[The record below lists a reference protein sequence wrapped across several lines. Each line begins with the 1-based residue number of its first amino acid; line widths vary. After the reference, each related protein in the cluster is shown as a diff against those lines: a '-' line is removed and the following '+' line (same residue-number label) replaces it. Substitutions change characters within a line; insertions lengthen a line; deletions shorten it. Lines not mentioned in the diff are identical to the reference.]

1 MNFKFILTASLL
13 SLSCGLAF
21 AQPASSVNAYIAKYK
36 DLAIA
41 EQKRTG
47 VPAAI
52 KLAQGI
58 HESGCGES
66 ELSLNARNHFG
77 IKCKTSW
84 TGQTY
89 TYTDDAKNECFRK
102 YDNDKNSYMDH
113 SDFLRN
119 NARYAALFTLD
130 VSDYKGWA
138 YGLKKCGYA
147 TNPKYAQKIVDLI
160 EKYELNQ
167 YSLLEER
174 GGLGDEEGGE
184 VLLASV
190 TPVALPESK
199 PAMAS
204 GTQSEERAYY
214 IPSVK
219 NGKKGFYARKGD
231 LLLNA
236 AYQNN
241 IRYAKL
247 LDLNDL
253 ADEPLPAD
261 MFIYLEKKNKE
272 GKADTYE
279 IGAGESL
286 ISVAQEQGIRMKELR
301 QYNHLKGTEEPEVGT
316 VLYLKNTAPK
326 KPLLRAP
333 LFGNKSNP
341 EFTKGNENDP
351 GYVTGGRKTTAVEP
365 EAQAIVAGTDNMVT
379 EVSVPAESESQDET
393 YNIADEPAVEEQIA
407 AEQNSTAAVPQEP
420 AVSNEAEEGADEEMS
435 ELDKL
440 KAKLDRSVYGNQN
453 ATGDQAV
460 SKPANNQA
468 VTKPVSAEVTYET
481 RPAAQ
486 AATRQA
492 PPAYTATTTNSGKPL
507 SQDDLRKRI
516 EANRRAERETPVV
529 ANRSSAEI
537 ARPEPVKVQAQ
548 VAAKPAKT
556 KIKAEEQKV
565 SSKKGTEKKA
575 GDKKVADKKAGDKKA
590 ADKKTAKTTKT
601 AKPTSHTVKKGETV
615 TAIADKYNLTTKE
628 VIKLNKLS
636 ANGAVKPG
644 MKLKLK

>member
-1 MNFKFILTASLL
+1 MNFKFILTASILTL
-13 SLSCGLAF
+13 GSGFGF
-21 AQPASSVNAYIAKYK
+21 AQQASSVYAYIAKYK

-102 YDNDKNSYMDH
+102 YDDDKNSYIDH

-119 NARYAALFTLD
+119 NARYAALFNLD

-147 TNPKYAQKIVDLI
+147 TNPRYAQKIVDLI

-174 GGLGDEEGGE
+174 GGMGDEEGDGE
-184 VLLASV
+184 AMLATAATV
-190 TPVALPESK
+190 IPESK
-199 PAMAS
+199 AAIAPVAQYAEREYYVPA
-204 GTQSEERAYY
+204 
-214 IPSVK
+214 VK
-219 NGKKGFYARKGD
+219 NGMKGFYARKGD

-253 ADEPLPAD
+253 SDEPLPAD

-272 GKADTYE
+272 GKSDTYQ
-279 IGAGESL
+279 IGEGELL
-286 ISVAQEQGIRMKELR
+286 ITVAQEQGMRLRELK
-301 QYNHLKGTEEPEVGT
+301 QYNHLRGTEEPEAGT

-341 EFTKGNENDP
+341 EFTNKTKESDP
-351 GYVTGGRKTTAVEP
+351 GFVSGGRKAAAVDPGVQETVA
-365 EAQAIVAGTDNMVT
+365 EADNTGAEVTPAGSQA
-379 EVSVPAESESQDET
+379 ET

-407 AEQNSTAAVPQEP
+407 AERSNDPVVVQEQAAG
-420 AVSNEAEEGADEEMS
+420 NEEEEAAADEMS

-453 ATGDQAV
+453 DANNQAV
-460 SKPANNQA
+460 SKPVNNNQV
-468 VTKPVSAEVTYET
+468 VTKPVRSETSYET

-486 AATRQA
+486 TTTTRQA
-492 PPAYTATTTNSGKPL
+492 APAYTTTTTNSSKPL
-507 SQDDLRKRI
+507 SQDELRKRI
-516 EANRRAERETPVV
+516 EANQRAERETPVV
-529 ANRSSAEI
+529 ANRSNA
-537 ARPEPVKVQAQ
+537 AFAKPEPVSAQVQ
-548 VAAKPAKT
+548 VAAVPAKT
-556 KIKAEEQKV
+556 KSKAEEKKIAE
-565 SSKKGTEKKA
+565 KKGAEKKA
-575 GDKKVADKKAGDKKA
+575 GDKKVADKKAVDKKA
-590 ADKKTAKTTKT
+590 ADKKTAKT
-601 AKPTSHTVKKGETV
+601 AKPASHTVKKGETV

-636 ANGAVKPG
+636 ANGSVKPG

>member
-13 SLSCGLAF
+13 SLTCGLGF

-84 TGQTY
+84 NGETY

-102 YDNDKNSYMDH
+102 YDNDKNSYIDH
-113 SDFLRN
+113 SNFLKS
-119 NARYAALFTLD
+119 NARYATLFTLD
-130 VSDYKGWA
+130 VGDYKGWA

-167 YSLLEER
+167 YSLLDER
-174 GGLGDEEGGE
+174 GGLGDEEGDEE
-184 VLLASV
+184 VMLAAA
-190 TPVALPESK
+190 TPVVMSGSK
-199 PAMAS
+199 PAMVAVA
-204 GTQSEERAYY
+204 QAEERNYY

-219 NGKKGFYARKGD
+219 NGMKGFYARKGD

-253 ADEPLPAD
+253 ADEPLRED

-279 IGAGESL
+279 IGEGESL
-286 ISVAQEQGIRMKELR
+286 LSVAQEQGIRMKELK
-301 QYNHLKGTEEPEVGT
+301 QYNHLKGTEEPEAGT
-316 VLYLKNTAPK
+316 VLYLKKTAPK

-333 LFGNKSNP
+333 LFGNKPNP
-341 EFTKGNENDP
+341 DFVKGKESDP
-351 GYVTGGRKTTAVEP
+351 AYVSGGRKTTAANPVQETVAVVEH
-365 EAQAIVAGTDNMVT
+365 EGGEVAAV
-379 EVSVPAESESQDET
+379 VESQEET
-393 YNIADEPAVEEQIA
+393 YNIANEPAVEEQIA
-407 AEQNSTAAVPQEP
+407 QEQ
-420 AVSNEAEEGADEEMS
+420 AVSNEVEEEADEEVS

-453 ATGDQAV
+453 NTNNQAA
-460 SKPANNQA
+460 SRPANNQVA
-468 VTKPVSAEVTYET
+468 TKPVVAETSYET

-486 AATRQA
+486 TATRPA
-492 PPAYTATTTNSGKPL
+492 APAYTPPSTSNGKPL

-516 EANRRAERETPVV
+516 EANQRAERETPIV
-529 ANRSSAEI
+529 ANRSNTVM
-537 ARPEPVKVQAQ
+537 ARPEPVKAQAQ
-548 VAAKPAKT
+548 VVAAPAKT
-556 KIKAEEQKV
+556 KAKAEEKKV
-565 SSKKGTEKKA
+565 ADKKEAGKKG
-575 GDKKVADKKAGDKKA
+575 GDKKVADKKAADKKA
-590 ADKKTAKTTKT
+590 ADKKTAKT

>member
-13 SLSCGLAF
+13 SLGCGLGF

-102 YDNDKNSYMDH
+102 YDNDKNSYIDH

-174 GGLGDEEGGE
+174 GGLGDEEGDD
-184 VLLASV
+184 VLLASAA
-190 TPVALPESK
+190 PVVLPESK
-199 PAMAS
+199 PAMVSVA
-204 GTQSEERAYY
+204 QSEERTYY

-286 ISVAQEQGIRMKELR
+286 LSVAQEQGIRMKELR

-316 VLYLKNTAPK
+316 VLYLKNSAPK

-333 LFGNKSNP
+333 LFGNKPNP
-341 EFTKGNENDP
+341 EFIKGNENDP
-351 GYVTGGRKTTAVEP
+351 SYVAGGRKITTAESK
-365 EAQAIVAGTDNMVT
+365 AQEIVTERDNTVT
-379 EVSVPAESESQDET
+379 EVTAPAESESQEET

-407 AEQNSTAAVPQEP
+407 AEHNSTAPVAQEP
-420 AVSNEAEEGADEEMS
+420 AVGDEAEEEADEEMS

-440 KAKLDRSVYGNQN
+440 KAKLDRSVYGDQNTTSNQ
-453 ATGDQAV
+453 TV

-468 VTKPVSAEVTYET
+468 VTNPVSTEPTYET

-486 AATRQA
+486 STTRPAA
-492 PPAYTATTTNSGKPL
+492 PAYSATTTNNGKTM

-516 EANRRAERETPVV
+516 EANQRAERGTPVV
-529 ANRSSAEI
+529 ANRSNVAL
-537 ARPEPVKVQAQ
+537 AKPEPVSVQAQ
-548 VAAKPAKT
+548 VVNTPAKT
-556 KIKAEEQKV
+556 KTKKEEQKV
-565 SSKKGTEKKA
+565 ANKKGTEKKA
-575 GDKKVADKKAGDKKA
+575 GDKKVADKKVAAKKNE
-590 ADKKTAKTTKT
+590 KKP

>member
-102 YDNDKNSYMDH
+102 YDNDKNSYIDH

-174 GGLGDEEGGE
+174 GGFGDEEGADA
-184 VLLASV
+184 LLASA

-204 GTQSEERAYY
+204 VAQSEERTYY
-214 IPSVK
+214 MPSVK

-286 ISVAQEQGIRMKELR
+286 HSVAQEQGIRMKELR
-301 QYNHLKGTEEPEVGT
+301 QYNHLKGTEEPEAGT
-316 VLYLKNTAPK
+316 VLYLKNSAPK
-326 KPLLRAP
+326 KPLLRTP
-333 LFGNKSNP
+333 LFGNKPNP

-351 GYVTGGRKTTAVEP
+351 GYITGGRKAT
-365 EAQAIVAGTDNMVT
+365 EAGSKAQEIIT
-379 EVSVPAESESQDET
+379 EVDNTVAEVAAPAESESQDET

-407 AEQNSTAAVPQEP
+407 AEQNSTTPVAQESG
-420 AVSNEAEEGADEEMS
+420 VSNEAEEETDEEMS

-440 KAKLDRSVYGNQN
+440 KAKLDRSVYGNQ
-453 ATGDQAV
+453 ATTNNQAQ
-460 SKPANNQA
+460 SRPANNQA
-468 VTKPVSAEVTYET
+468 VTKPVIEETTYET

-486 AATRQA
+486 TATRPA
-492 PPAYTATTTNSGKPL
+492 APAYTANTTSSGKPL
-507 SQDDLRKRI
+507 SQDDLKKRI
-516 EANRRAERETPVV
+516 EANRRAEREAPVV
-529 ANRSSAEI
+529 ANRSGAEL
-537 ARPEPVKVQAQ
+537 AKPEPVKVQAQ
-548 VAAKPAKT
+548 VAAMPAKAKPKT
-556 KIKAEEQKV
+556 EDKKIAD
-565 SSKKGTEKKA
+565 KKGADKKA
-575 GDKKVADKKAGDKKA
+575 ADKKVADKKGGDKKT
-590 ADKKTAKTTKT
+590 ADKKTAKATKT
-601 AKPTSHTVKKGETV
+601 GKPTSHTVKKGETV
-615 TAIADKYNLTTKE
+615 TAIADKYNLTPKE

>member
-1 MNFKFILTASLL
+1 MNFKFILTASILTL
-13 SLSCGLAF
+13 GSGFGF
-21 AQPASSVNAYIAKYK
+21 AQQASSVYAYIAKYK

-102 YDNDKNSYMDH
+102 YDDDKNSYIDH

-119 NARYAALFTLD
+119 NARYAALFNLD

-147 TNPKYAQKIVDLI
+147 TNPRYAQKIVDLI

-174 GGLGDEEGGE
+174 GGMGDEEGDGE
-184 VLLASV
+184 AMLA
-190 TPVALPESK
+190 TAATTLPESK
-199 PAMAS
+199 AAIAPVAQYAEREYYVPA
-204 GTQSEERAYY
+204 
-214 IPSVK
+214 VK
-219 NGKKGFYARKGD
+219 NGMKGFYARKGD

-253 ADEPLPAD
+253 SDEPLPAD

-272 GKADTYE
+272 GKSDTYQ
-279 IGAGESL
+279 IGEGELL
-286 ISVAQEQGIRMKELR
+286 ITVAQEQGMRLRELK
-301 QYNHLKGTEEPEVGT
+301 QYNHLRGTEEPEAGT

-341 EFTKGNENDP
+341 EFTNKTKEAGPDF
-351 GYVTGGRKTTAVEP
+351 VSGGRKAAAVDP
-365 EAQAIVAGTDNMVT
+365 GAQETVAEVDNAVAGATT
-379 EVSVPAESESQDET
+379 PAESQTET

-407 AEQNSTAAVPQEP
+407 AERNNDLVVAREQDAGNEEEEAA
-420 AVSNEAEEGADEEMS
+420 EEMS

-453 ATGDQAV
+453 SGNNQAV
-460 SKPANNQA
+460 SKPVSNNNQA
-468 VTKPVSAEVTYET
+468 VTKPVRTETSYET

-486 AATRQA
+486 TTTRQA
-492 PPAYTATTTNSGKPL
+492 APAYTTTTTSGSKPL
-507 SQDDLRKRI
+507 SQDELRKRI
-516 EANRRAERETPVV
+516 EANQRAERETPVV
-529 ANRSSAEI
+529 ANRSNA
-537 ARPEPVKVQAQ
+537 AFAKPEPVRAQVQA
-548 VAAKPAKT
+548 AAAPAKT
-556 KIKAEEQKV
+556 KSKAEEKKIAE
-565 SSKKGTEKKA
+565 KKGAEKKA
-575 GDKKVADKKAGDKKA
+575 GDKKVADKKAVDKKA
-590 ADKKTAKTTKT
+590 ADKKTAKT
-601 AKPTSHTVKKGETV
+601 AKPASHTVKKGETV

-636 ANGAVKPG
+636 ANGSVKPG

>member
-1 MNFKFILTASLL
+1 MNFKFMLTASLL
-13 SLSCGLAF
+13 SLSCGLGF

-102 YDNDKNSYMDH
+102 YDDDKKSYIDH
-113 SDFLRN
+113 SDFLKN

-174 GGLGDEEGGE
+174 GGLGDEEGDDQ
-184 VLLASV
+184 VMLAAAN
-190 TPVALPESK
+190 PVAVPESK
-199 PAMAS
+199 LLSATPAQA
-204 GTQSEERAYY
+204 EERNYY

-219 NGKKGFYARKGD
+219 NGMKGFYARKGD

-253 ADEPLPAD
+253 ADEPLRED

-272 GKADTYE
+272 GKTDTYAIRE
-279 IGAGESL
+279 GESL
-286 ISVAQEQGIRMKELR
+286 LSVAQEQGMRLKELK
-301 QYNHLKGTEEPEVGT
+301 QYNHLKGTEEPEAGT
-316 VLYLKNTAPK
+316 LLYLKKTAPK

-333 LFGNKSNP
+333 LFGNKPNP
-341 EFTKGNENDP
+341 DFVKGNESDP
-351 GYVTGGRKTTAVEP
+351 GYVSGGRKTAAAPAPETVAAVDNTA
-365 EAQAIVAGTDNMVT
+365 T
-379 EVSVPAESESQDET
+379 EVVAPAESQEET
-393 YNIADEPAVEEQIA
+393 YNIANEPAVEEQIA
-407 AEQNSTAAVPQEP
+407 QEQVAG
-420 AVSNEAEEGADEEMS
+420 NEAEEEPEEAMS
-435 ELDKL
+435 ELDQL
-440 KAKLDRSVYGNQN
+440 KAKLDRSVYGNQ
-453 ATGDQAV
+453 AAGSSQSV
-460 SKPANNQA
+460 SKPASDRRA
-468 VTKPVSAEVTYET
+468 PKPVETETSYET

-486 AATRQA
+486 TTTRSAA
-492 PPAYTATTTNSGKPL
+492 PAYTTTANSSKPL
-507 SQDDLRKRI
+507 SQDELRRRI
-516 EANRRAERETPVV
+516 EANQRAERATPVV
-529 ANRSSAEI
+529 ANRSSTVI
-537 ARPEPVKVQAQ
+537 AKPEPVKVQAQ
-548 VAAKPAKT
+548 VLTPTAKAKVKT
-556 KIKAEEQKV
+556 EEKKLTD
-565 SSKKGTEKKA
+565 KKGTDKKG
-575 GDKKVADKKAGDKKA
+575 GDKKVADKKAVDKKN
-590 ADKKTAKTTKT
+590 AKN
-601 AKPTSHTVKKGETV
+601 AKPASHTVKKGETV
-615 TAIADKYNLTTKE
+615 TAIADKYNLTPKE

>member
-13 SLSCGLAF
+13 SLSCGLGF
-21 AQPASSVNAYIAKYK
+21 AQPASSVNAYIARYK

-102 YDNDKNSYMDH
+102 YDNDKNSYTDH

-119 NARYAALFTLD
+119 NARYAALFSLEA
-130 VSDYKGWA
+130 SDYKGWA

-174 GGLGDEEGGE
+174 GGMGDEEGDGD
-184 VLLASV
+184 VMLASA
-190 TPVALPESK
+190 TPVLMTENK
-199 PAMAS
+199 PAPVS
-204 GTQSEERAYY
+204 VTQSDERTYY

-219 NGKKGFYARKGD
+219 NGMKGFYARKGD

-241 IRYAKL
+241 IRYARL

-272 GKADTYE
+272 GKTDTYE
-279 IGAGESL
+279 LTAGESL
-286 ISVAQEQGIRMKELR
+286 LSVAQEQGIRMKELR
-301 QYNHLKGTEEPEVGT
+301 QYNHLKGTEEPEAGT
-316 VLYLKNTAPK
+316 VLYLKSTAPK

-333 LFGNKSNP
+333 LFGAKANP
-341 EFTKGNENDP
+341 EFTKGKESDPAYVSGGSKAAVADP
-351 GYVTGGRKTTAVEP
+351 GMQETVAVADNATNEITA
-365 EAQAIVAGTDNMVT
+365 
-379 EVSVPAESESQDET
+379 PAASAEET
-393 YNIADEPAVEEQIA
+393 YNIANEPAVEEQIA
-407 AEQNSTAAVPQEP
+407 QEQ
-420 AVSNEAEEGADEEMS
+420 AVSNNEDEAATEEAES

-453 ATGDQAV
+453 KPNSQTV
-460 SKPANNQA
+460 SKPVSNNNQV
-468 VTKPVSAEVTYET
+468 VTKPVRTETSYET

-486 AATRQA
+486 TTTR
-492 PPAYTATTTNSGKPL
+492 PPATYSATTTNSGKPL
-507 SQDDLRKRI
+507 SQDELRKRI
-516 EANRRAERETPVV
+516 EANQRAERETPIV
-529 ANRSSAEI
+529 ANRSNTVI
-537 ARPEPVKVQAQ
+537 AKPEPVRVQAP
-548 VAAKPAKT
+548 VAAAPAKRKSKT
-556 KIKAEEQKV
+556 EEQKV
-565 SSKKGTEKKA
+565 AGKKGVEQKA
-575 GDKKVADKKAGDKKA
+575 VDKKA
-590 ADKKTAKTTKT
+590 ADKKTAKAAKT
-601 AKPTSHTVKKGETV
+601 AKPASHTVKKGETV
-615 TAIADKYNLTTKE
+615 TAIADKYNLTPKE

-636 ANGAVKPG
+636 ANGSVKPG

>member
-13 SLSCGLAF
+13 SLTCGLGF

-84 TGQTY
+84 NGETY

-102 YDNDKNSYMDH
+102 YDNDKNSYIDH
-113 SDFLRN
+113 SNFLKS
-119 NARYAALFTLD
+119 NARYATLFTLD
-130 VSDYKGWA
+130 VGDYKGWA
-138 YGLKKCGYA
+138 YGLKKFGYA

-167 YSLLEER
+167 YSLLDER
-174 GGLGDEEGGE
+174 GGLGDEEGE
-184 VLLASV
+184 EDVMLAAA
-190 TPVALPESK
+190 TPVAMPESK
-199 PAMAS
+199 PAMVAVA
-204 GTQSEERAYY
+204 QAEERNYY

-219 NGKKGFYARKGD
+219 NGMKGFYARKGD

-253 ADEPLPAD
+253 ADEPLRED

-272 GKADTYE
+272 GKADTYK
-279 IGAGESL
+279 IGEGESL
-286 ISVAQEQGIRMKELR
+286 LSVAQEQGIRMKELK
-301 QYNHLKGTEEPEVGT
+301 QYNHLKGTEEPEAGT
-316 VLYLKNTAPK
+316 VLYLKKTAPK
-326 KPLLRAP
+326 KPLLRVP
-333 LFGNKSNP
+333 LFGNKPNP
-341 EFTKGNENDP
+341 DFVKGQESDP
-351 GYVTGGRKTTAVEP
+351 GYVSGGRKNTSSPTKETVAVVEH
-365 EAQAIVAGTDNMVT
+365 EGGEVAAV
-379 EVSVPAESESQDET
+379 VESQEET
-393 YNIADEPAVEEQIA
+393 YNIANEPAVEEQIA
-407 AEQNSTAAVPQEP
+407 QEQVVRNEVEE
-420 AVSNEAEEGADEEMS
+420 EAEEEVS

-453 ATGDQAV
+453 NTNNQAA
-460 SKPANNQA
+460 SRPANNQVA
-468 VTKPVSAEVTYET
+468 TKPVVAETSYET

-486 AATRQA
+486 TATR
-492 PPAYTATTTNSGKPL
+492 PAASTYTAPATSSGKPL

-516 EANRRAERETPVV
+516 EANQRAERETPIV
-529 ANRSSAEI
+529 ANRSNTVM
-537 ARPEPVKVQAQ
+537 ARPEPVKAQAQ
-548 VAAKPAKT
+548 VVAAPAKT
-556 KIKAEEQKV
+556 KAKAEEKKV
-565 SSKKGTEKKA
+565 ADKKEAGKKG
-575 GDKKVADKKAGDKKA
+575 GDKKVADKKAADKKV
-590 ADKKTAKTTKT
+590 ADKKTAKT

>member
-13 SLSCGLAF
+13 SLSCGWAF

-102 YDNDKNSYMDH
+102 YDNDKSSYIDH

-174 GGLGDEEGGE
+174 GGLGDEEGDDM
-184 VLLASV
+184 LLASA
-190 TPVALPESK
+190 TPIALPESK
-199 PAMAS
+199 PAISSVA
-204 GTQSEERAYY
+204 QSEERTYY
-214 IPSVK
+214 VPSVK
-219 NGKKGFYARKGD
+219 NGLKGFYARKGD

-272 GKADTYE
+272 GKANTYE
-279 IGAGESL
+279 IGADESL
-286 ISVAQEQGIRMKELR
+286 LSVAQEQGIRMKELR

-333 LFGNKSNP
+333 LFGNKPNP
-341 EFTKGNENDP
+341 EFTKGKGNDP
-351 GYVTGGRKTTAVEP
+351 AYVAGGRKTTVAES
-365 EAQAIVAGTDNMVT
+365 EAQEIVTAADNTVT
-379 EVSVPAESESQDET
+379 KVTAPAESENQGET

-407 AEQNSTAAVPQEP
+407 AAQNSPALVAQEP
-420 AVSNEAEEGADEEMS
+420 AVNNETEEEADEEMS

-453 ATGDQAV
+453 TTDNQVV

-486 AATRQA
+486 AATRPA
-492 PPAYTATTTNSGKPL
+492 TPAYTATTTNSGKPL
-507 SQDDLRKRI
+507 SQDDLRRRI
-516 EANRRAERETPVV
+516 EANQRVERETPVV
-529 ANRSSAEI
+529 ANRSGVSLAK
-537 ARPEPVKVQAQ
+537 PEPVRAAQ
-548 VAAKPAKT
+548 VAATPAKT
-556 KIKAEEQKV
+556 KSKAEAQKV
-565 SSKKGTEKKA
+565 A
-575 GDKKVADKKAGDKKA
+575 NKKVADKKGG
-590 ADKKTAKTTKT
+590 DKKTAKTSKT

>member
-1 MNFKFILTASLL
+1 MNFKFILTASFLTL
-13 SLSCGLAF
+13 SSGLGF
-21 AQPASSVNAYIAKYK
+21 AQQASSVYAYIAKYK

-102 YDNDKNSYMDH
+102 YDNDRSSYIDH
-113 SDFLRN
+113 SDFLKS
-119 NARYAALFTLD
+119 NARYATLFTLD
-130 VSDYKGWA
+130 AGDYKGWA

-167 YSLLEER
+167 YSLLDER
-174 GGLGDEEGGE
+174 GGMGDEEGDGE
-184 VLLASV
+184 VLMA
-190 TPVALPESK
+190 TTTTALPESK
-199 PAMAS
+199 AKVAPVPQYA
-204 GTQSEERAYY
+204 EREYY
-214 IPSVK
+214 VLTVK
-219 NGKKGFYARKGD
+219 NGLKGFYARRGD

-247 LDLNDL
+247 LSLNDL
-253 ADEPLPAD
+253 VDEPLPAD
-261 MFIYLEKKNKE
+261 LFIYLEKKSKE
-272 GKADTYE
+272 GKTDTYQL
-279 IGAGESL
+279 GEGELL
-286 ISVAQEQGIRMKELR
+286 ITVAQEQGMRLRELK
-301 QYNHLKGTEEPEVGT
+301 QYNHLRGSEEPEVGT

-333 LFGNKSNP
+333 LFGNKANP
-341 EFTKGNENDP
+341 EFTNKAKETDP
-351 GYVTGGRKTTAVEP
+351 NFVSGGRKAVVPAVQET
-365 EAQAIVAGTDNMVT
+365 VAGNT
-379 EVSVPAESESQDET
+379 EAEVAAPAET

-407 AEQNSTAAVPQEP
+407 AERNSKPVVAQQQSADNDEEED
-420 AVSNEAEEGADEEMS
+420 EAEEAS

-453 ATGDQAV
+453 NANSQAV
-460 SKPANNQA
+460 SKPVTNSNQVA
-468 VTKPVSAEVTYET
+468 PKPVRTETSYET

-486 AATRQA
+486 TTTRPAA
-492 PPAYTATTTNSGKPL
+492 PAYTTTTTSSSKPL
-507 SQDDLRKRI
+507 SQDELRKRI
-516 EANRRAERETPVV
+516 EANQRAERETPIV
-529 ANRSSAEI
+529 ANRSNAAI
-537 ARPEPVKVQAQ
+537 AKPEPVRAQAQ
-548 VAAKPAKT
+548 VVAPPAKAKT
-556 KIKAEEQKV
+556 KAEEKKIADKKV
-565 SSKKGTEKKA
+565 AEKKGGE
-575 GDKKVADKKAGDKKA
+575 KKVADKKGAEKKA
-590 ADKKTAKTTKT
+590 TDKKTAKGGKA
-601 AKPTSHTVKKGETV
+601 AKQPAAHTVKKGETV

-636 ANGAVKPG
+636 ANGSVKPG

>member
-1 MNFKFILTASLL
+1 MNFKFILTASILTL
-13 SLSCGLAF
+13 GSGFGF
-21 AQPASSVNAYIAKYK
+21 AQQASSVYAYIAKYK

-102 YDNDKNSYMDH
+102 YDDDRNSYIDH

-119 NARYAALFTLD
+119 NARYAALFNLD

-147 TNPKYAQKIVDLI
+147 TNPRYAQKIVDLI

-174 GGLGDEEGGE
+174 GGMGDEEGDGE
-184 VLLASV
+184 AMLA
-190 TPVALPESK
+190 TAATTLPESK
-199 PAMAS
+199 AAIAPVAQYAEREYYVPA
-204 GTQSEERAYY
+204 
-214 IPSVK
+214 VK
-219 NGKKGFYARKGD
+219 NGMKGFYARKGD

-253 ADEPLPAD
+253 SDEPLPAD

-272 GKADTYE
+272 GKSDTYQ
-279 IGAGESL
+279 IGEGELL
-286 ISVAQEQGIRMKELR
+286 ITVAQEQGMRLRELK
-301 QYNHLKGTEEPEVGT
+301 QYNHLRGTEEPEAGT

-341 EFTKGNENDP
+341 EFTNKTKEAGPDF
-351 GYVTGGRKTTAVEP
+351 VSGGRKAAAVDP
-365 EAQAIVAGTDNMVT
+365 GAQETVAEVDNAVAGATT
-379 EVSVPAESESQDET
+379 PAESQTET

-407 AEQNSTAAVPQEP
+407 AERNNDLVVAREQDAGNEEEEAA
-420 AVSNEAEEGADEEMS
+420 EEMS

-453 ATGDQAV
+453 SGNNQAV
-460 SKPANNQA
+460 SKPVSNNNQA
-468 VTKPVSAEVTYET
+468 VTKPVRTETSYET

-486 AATRQA
+486 TTTRQA
-492 PPAYTATTTNSGKPL
+492 VPAYTTTTTSGSKPL
-507 SQDDLRKRI
+507 SQDELRKRI
-516 EANRRAERETPVV
+516 EANQRAERETPVV
-529 ANRSSAEI
+529 ANRSNA
-537 ARPEPVKVQAQ
+537 AFAKPEPVRAQVQA
-548 VAAKPAKT
+548 AAAPARAKS
-556 KIKAEEQKV
+556 KAEEKKIAE
-565 SSKKGTEKKA
+565 KKGAEKKA
-575 GDKKVADKKAGDKKA
+575 GDKKVTDKKAVDKKA
-590 ADKKTAKTTKT
+590 ADKKTAKT
-601 AKPTSHTVKKGETV
+601 AKPASHTVKKGETV

-636 ANGAVKPG
+636 ANGSVKPG

>member
-102 YDNDKNSYMDH
+102 YDNDKNSYIDH

-174 GGLGDEEGGE
+174 GGFGDEEGADA
-184 VLLASV
+184 LLASA

-204 GTQSEERAYY
+204 VAQSEERTYY

-286 ISVAQEQGIRMKELR
+286 LSVAQEQGIRMKELR
-301 QYNHLKGTEEPEVGT
+301 QYNHLKGTEEPEAGT
-316 VLYLKNTAPK
+316 VLYLKNSAPK

-333 LFGNKSNP
+333 LLGNKPNP
-341 EFTKGNENDP
+341 EFAKGNENNP
-351 GYVTGGRKTTAVEP
+351 GYVTGGRKTAAEP
-365 EAQAIVAGTDNMVT
+365 EAQAIVTAADNAVT
-379 EVSVPAESESQDET
+379 EVTAPAESQEET

-407 AEQNSTAAVPQEP
+407 AEQNSTTPVAQESG
-420 AVSNEAEEGADEEMS
+420 VSNEAEEETDEEMS

-440 KAKLDRSVYGNQN
+440 KAKLDRSVYGNQ
-453 ATGDQAV
+453 ATTNNHAQ
-460 SKPANNQA
+460 SRPANNQA
-468 VTKPVSAEVTYET
+468 VTKPVIEETTYET

-486 AATRQA
+486 TATRPA
-492 PPAYTATTTNSGKPL
+492 APAYTANTTNSGKPL
-507 SQDDLRKRI
+507 SQDDLKKRI

-529 ANRSSAEI
+529 ANRSGAEL
-537 ARPEPVKVQAQ
+537 AKPEPVKVQAQ
-548 VAAKPAKT
+548 VAAMPAKA
-556 KIKAEEQKV
+556 KPK
-565 SSKKGTEKKA
+565 TE
-575 GDKKVADKKAGDKKA
+575 DKKIADKKGADKKT
-590 ADKKTAKTTKT
+590 ADKKTAKATKT
-601 AKPTSHTVKKGETV
+601 GKPTSHTVKKGETV
-615 TAIADKYNLTTKE
+615 TAIADKYNLTPKE

>member
-1 MNFKFILTASLL
+1 MNFKFILTASILTL
-13 SLSCGLAF
+13 SSGLGF
-21 AQPASSVNAYIAKYK
+21 AQQASSVYAYIAKYK

-102 YDNDKNSYMDH
+102 YDNDKNSYIDH
-113 SDFLRN
+113 SDFLKS

-130 VSDYKGWA
+130 ASDYKGWA

-167 YSLLEER
+167 YSLQEEC
-174 GGLGDEEGGE
+174 GGMGDEEGDGE
-184 VLLASV
+184 VLLA
-190 TPVALPESK
+190 TTATAIPESK
-199 PAMAS
+199 ATKAPVAQYA
-204 GTQSEERAYY
+204 EREYY
-214 IPSVK
+214 VLTVK
-219 NGKKGFYARKGD
+219 NGLKGFYARKGD

-247 LDLNDL
+247 LSLNDL
-253 ADEPLPAD
+253 VDEPLPSD
-261 MFIYLEKKNKE
+261 MFVYLEKKSKE
-272 GKADTYE
+272 GKTDTYQL
-279 IGAGESL
+279 GEGELL
-286 ISVAQEQGIRMKELR
+286 ITVAQEQGMRLRELK
-301 QYNHLKGTEEPEVGT
+301 QYNHLRGTEEPAAGT

-341 EFTKGNENDP
+341 EFANKTKEADP
-351 GYVTGGRKTTAVEP
+351 NFVSGGRKAAAVDAGVQET
-365 EAQAIVAGTDNMVT
+365 VA
-379 EVSVPAESESQDET
+379 EVDHTVAEVAAPAET
-393 YNIADEPAVEEQIA
+393 YNIASEPAVEEQIA
-407 AEQNSTAAVPQEP
+407 AERNNKPVVAQEQS
-420 AVSNEAEEGADEEMS
+420 ADNEEEEEEAEETS
-435 ELDKL
+435 ELDRL

-453 ATGDQAV
+453 NTNSQAA
-460 SKPANNQA
+460 S
-468 VTKPVSAEVTYET
+468 KPVSNNTPVAPKSVKAETSYET

-486 AATRQA
+486 TTTRPAA
-492 PPAYTATTTNSGKPL
+492 PAYTTTTTNSVKPL

-516 EANRRAERETPVV
+516 EANQRAERETPIV
-529 ANRSSAEI
+529 ANRSNTVI
-537 ARPEPVKVQAQ
+537 AKPEPVRAQAQ
-548 VAAKPAKT
+548 VVAPSAKT
-556 KIKAEEQKV
+556 KAKPE
-565 SSKKGTEKKA
+565 
-575 GDKKVADKKAGDKKA
+575 DKKVADKKGTEKKGADKKVADKKTADKKA
-590 ADKKTAKTTKT
+590 ADKKTAKGGKT
-601 AKPTSHTVKKGETV
+601 AKQPAAHTVKKGETV

-636 ANGAVKPG
+636 ANGSVKPG

>member
-1 MNFKFILTASLL
+1 MNFKFILTASILTL
-13 SLSCGLAF
+13 SSGLGF
-21 AQPASSVNAYIAKYK
+21 AQQASSVYAYIAKYK

-84 TGQTY
+84 AGPTY

-102 YDNDKNSYMDH
+102 YDNDKNSYIDH
-113 SDFLRN
+113 SDFLKN
-119 NARYAALFTLD
+119 NARYASLFTLD

-174 GGLGDEEGGE
+174 GGMGDEEGDGE
-184 VLLASV
+184 VLMA
-190 TPVALPESK
+190 TTATAIPESK
-199 PAMAS
+199 AKMAPPVA
-204 GTQSEERAYY
+204 QYAEREYY
-214 IPSVK
+214 VLTVK
-219 NGKKGFYARKGD
+219 NGLKGFYARKGD

-247 LDLNDL
+247 LSLNDL
-253 ADEPLPAD
+253 VDEPLPAD
-261 MFIYLEKKNKE
+261 MFIYLEKKSKE
-272 GKADTYE
+272 GKTDTYQLGE
-279 IGAGESL
+279 GESL
-286 ISVAQEQGIRMKELR
+286 ITVAQDQGMRLRELK
-301 QYNHLKGTEEPEVGT
+301 QYNHLRGTEEPEAGT
-316 VLYLKNTAPK
+316 MLYLKNTAPK

-333 LFGNKSNP
+333 LFGNKANP
-341 EFTKGNENDP
+341 EFTNKAKEADP
-351 GYVTGGRKTTAVEP
+351 NFVSGGRKAAAVDPAVQETVADNT
-365 EAQAIVAGTDNMVT
+365 EAEVAA
-379 EVSVPAESESQDET
+379 PAET

-407 AEQNSTAAVPQEP
+407 AERNSKPVVAQQQSAD
-420 AVSNEAEEGADEEMS
+420 NEEEDETEEAS

-440 KAKLDRSVYGNQN
+440 KAKLDRSVYGNKN
-453 ATGDQAV
+453 STNSQAV
-460 SKPANNQA
+460 SKPVSNNNQS
-468 VTKPVSAEVTYET
+468 VTKPVRTETSYET

-486 AATRQA
+486 TTTRPAA
-492 PPAYTATTTNSGKPL
+492 PAYTTTTTTTNSSKPL

-516 EANRRAERETPVV
+516 EANQRAEREAPIV
-529 ANRSSAEI
+529 ANRSNAAI
-537 ARPEPVKVQAQ
+537 ARPEPVRAQAQ
-548 VAAKPAKT
+548 VVATPAKAKT
-556 KIKAEEQKV
+556 KAEEKKIAD
-565 SSKKGTEKKA
+565 KKGADKKG
-575 GDKKVADKKAGDKKA
+575 GDKKVADKKGADKKA
-590 ADKKTAKTTKT
+590 ADKKTAKGGKA
-601 AKPTSHTVKKGETV
+601 AKQPAAHTVKKGETV

-636 ANGAVKPG
+636 ANGSVKPG

>member
-13 SLSCGLAF
+13 GLSCGLGL
-21 AQPASSVNAYIAKYK
+21 AQPAGSVNAYIAKYK

-84 TGQTY
+84 SGQTY

-102 YDNDKNSYMDH
+102 YDNDKNSFVDH
-113 SDFLRN
+113 SDFLKN
-119 NARYAALFTLD
+119 NVRYASLFTLD

-160 EKYELNQ
+160 EKYDLNQ

-174 GGLGDEEGGE
+174 GGLGDEEGDDQ
-184 VLLASV
+184 VMMAAA
-190 TPVALPESK
+190 TPVVMPEAK
-199 PAMAS
+199 PAMAVVV
-204 GTQSEERAYY
+204 QAEDRNYY
-214 IPSVK
+214 IPAVK
-219 NGKKGFYARKGD
+219 NGMKGFYARRGD

-253 ADEPLPAD
+253 ADEPLRED

-279 IGAGESL
+279 IGEGESL
-286 ISVAQEQGIRMKELR
+286 LSVAQEQGIRMKELK
-301 QYNHLKGTEEPEVGT
+301 QYNHLKGTEEPEAGT
-316 VLYLKNTAPK
+316 VLYLKKTAPK

-333 LFGNKSNP
+333 LFGNKPNP
-341 EFTKGNENDP
+341 DFVKGNESDP
-351 GYVTGGRKTTAVEP
+351 GYVSGGRKAAVSPAAEPGAVADNTAT
-365 EAQAIVAGTDNMVT
+365 EAM
-379 EVSVPAESESQDET
+379 VPAESLEET
-393 YNIADEPAVEEQIA
+393 YNIANEPAVEEQIA
-407 AEQNSTAAVPQEP
+407 EEQIAN
-420 AVSNEAEEGADEEMS
+420 NEVEEEADEEAS

-453 ATGDQAV
+453 AT
-460 SKPANNQA
+460 NNQA
-468 VTKPVSAEVTYET
+468 ASKPSTNQMVTRPATVETSYET

-486 AATRQA
+486 AATRPA
-492 PPAYTATTTNSGKPL
+492 APAYTAAPASSGKPL

-529 ANRSSAEI
+529 ANRSNTSI
-537 ARPEPVKVQAQ
+537 ARPEPVRAEAPV
-548 VAAKPAKT
+548 VVTPAKT
-556 KIKAEEQKV
+556 KKIKPE
-565 SSKKGTEKKA
+565 EKKVA
-575 GDKKVADKKAGDKKA
+575 DKKAADKKVADKKV
-590 ADKKTAKTTKT
+590 ADKKN
-601 AKPTSHTVKKGETV
+601 AKPAKPVSHTVKKGETV